1 MSTPM
6 EIAEQNPILEP
17 AIHPPHD
24 ASMEVSHQNCSQ
36 PTIIAEQLGVGEPL
50 AATDPPPPPPAPTPL
65 HETKFLV
72 SGTNDSPS
80 LRLAARFDFN
90 DYPHFD
96 LRPVKRNKKV
106 QWESRP
112 FPNLKKIENNR
123 VSPEHAMST
132 PMEIAGQN
140 PILEPAIHPPD
151 DASMELSHQN
161 CSQPTIIAEQL
172 GVAEPLAATDP
183 PPPLHETKFLVSG
196 TNDSPS
202 LRLAARFD
210 FNDYPHL

>member
-50 AATDPPPPPPAPTPL
+50 AATDPPPPPPAP
-65 HETKFLV
+65 
-72 SGTNDSPS
+72 
-80 LRLAARFDFN
+80 
-90 DYPHFD
+90 
-96 LRPVKRNKKV
+96 
-106 QWESRP
+106 
-112 FPNLKKIENNR
+112 
-123 VSPEHAMST
+123 
-132 PMEIAGQN
+132 
-140 PILEPAIHPPD
+140 
-151 DASMELSHQN
+151 
-161 CSQPTIIAEQL
+161 
-172 GVAEPLAATDP
+172 
-183 PPPLHETKFLVSG
+183 PPLHETKFLVSG

-210 FNDYPHL
+210 FNDYPHLCVSSGGLLKAIKHRSSRGRPESC